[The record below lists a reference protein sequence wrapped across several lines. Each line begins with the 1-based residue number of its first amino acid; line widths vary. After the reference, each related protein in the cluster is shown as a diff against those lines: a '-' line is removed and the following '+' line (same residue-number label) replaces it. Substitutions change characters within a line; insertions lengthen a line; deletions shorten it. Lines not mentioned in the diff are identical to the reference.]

1 MTAKAM
7 THEFDVVV
15 VGHGIAGLSSA
26 VSAMEGGARVA
37 VLERAPFEESGG
49 CTRYT
54 EAFLRLKNEDEVSD
68 DFETVLAE
76 CGSANPDPN
85 IVRALDAPPEQWSGK
100 VRATTVTDPEY
111 IAAFAREAVPA
122 VQWLKGM
129 GVRYIP
135 TVMPQLSC
143 RKDTPLICPSGG
155 GLAMIEALM
164 AKARAGGVQF
174 FYEMPARS
182 LIQDDTGTIVGVRA
196 MGRGNRPVSF
206 RARSVILANGGFEG
220 SPEMLAR
227 YVGLGS
233 ANIRP
238 VAPGCHFNHG
248 DGIRMALDVGAAPS
262 GDYNAYHATP
272 VDERS
277 GRFEAKIL
285 IFPYGIVVNKLGRRF
300 ANESS
305 SSTYDNFDRLCYG
318 IQAQRDGI
326 AYVIVDAK
334 INDIPDWKKAVYTDK
349 PPIEAATLEELA
361 RKLDLPVDTFMKTV
375 TEFNAACR
383 PGSFDPFDGDKLA
396 TEGLDPP
403 KFHWARTV
411 DKGPFLCYPVV
422 PSGIITYGGIKTD
435 SSAHVLNT
443 EGDRIPGLFAAG
455 ALVGVYYRKY
465 AGATSVL
472 RGATF
477 GRIAGREA
485 AAATRSATPA

>member
-1 MTAKAM
+1 MNSKAS

-37 VLERAPFEESGG
+37 VLERAPADESGG

-54 EAFLRLKNEDEVSD
+54 EAFLRLKNENEISD
-68 DFETVLAE
+68 DFEQVLAE

-85 IVRALDAPPEQWSGK
+85 TVRALDTPPEQWSGR
-100 VRATTVTDPEY
+100 VRATAVTDPEY

-122 VQWLKGM
+122 VQWLKEM

-182 LIQDDTGTIVGVRA
+182 LLQDEDGTIVGVHA
-196 MGRGNRPVSF
+196 MGKGNRPTLFKSRV
-206 RARSVILANGGFEG
+206 VILANGGFEG

-227 YVGLGS
+227 YVGLGA

-262 GDYNAYHATP
+262 GDFNAYHATP

-300 ANESS
+300 VNESS

-326 AYVIVDAK
+326 GYVIVDAR
-334 INDIPDWKKAVYTDK
+334 INDIPDWKKAVYTDRQ
-349 PPIEAATLEELA
+349 PIEAATLEELA
-361 RKLDLPVDTFMKTV
+361 AKLDIPAATFVKTV
-375 TEFNAACR
+375 GEYNAGCR
-383 PGSFDPFDGDKLA
+383 PGNFDPFDGDNLA
-396 TEGLDPP
+396 TEGVEPP
-403 KFHWARTV
+403 KFHWARPI
-411 DKGPFLCYPVV
+411 DRGPFLCYPVV
-422 PSGIITYGGIKTD
+422 PSSIITYGGIKTD
-435 SSAHVLNT
+435 ASAHVLNT
-443 EGDRIPGLFAAG
+443 EGDRIPGLMAAG

-485 AAATRSATPA
+485 ALACTEAAQS